1 MFVGYFVAMLPA
13 FTLSVFLELNWA
25 TKATVQLLLSL
36 SGLTAL
42 MFGYI
47 VRMLEPLDA
56 AEDASG
62 GSLSSATPQPADQHP
77 GS

>member
-1 MFVGYFVAMLPA
+1 M
-13 FTLSVFLELNWA
+13 NWA
-25 TKATVQLLLSL
+25 TEATVQLLLSL

-56 AEDASG
+56 AEDASDA
-62 GSLSSATPQPADQHP
+62 SLSSATPQPADQHP
-77 GS
+77 GSVMSVNSVDCSGKGG